1 MTEVEYSQASEAT
14 ELCLACGLCCTGH
27 LFSWVRLKAV
37 ELTPLEKL
45 GLNVIRNDPRQRG
58 FAQPCPMWN
67 GKCTIYNSPHYP
79 RGCNSY
85 KCKLLR
91 ELLDE
96 SVSLPKALRTVKRAK
111 EKIKVVEK
119 YLPASKSVSF
129 RERMVKRLERI
140 NSSASLDARDAG
152 FQSKAAELLYY
163 FDKQFGVNDFLV
175 LQETL

>member
-1 MTEVEYSQASEAT
+1 
-14 ELCLACGLCCTGH
+14 
-27 LFSWVRLKAV
+27 
-37 ELTPLEKL
+37 
-45 GLNVIRNDPRQRG
+45 
-58 FAQPCPMWN
+58 MWN
-67 GKCTIYNSPHYP
+67 GECTIYNSPHYP
-79 RGCNSY
+79 RGCDSY
-85 KCKLLR
+85 KCKLFR